1 MLGWQCQLCLCTG
14 RSPTQVDVSSS
25 FSLIPPLTRAKPIT
39 CTYFL
44 VTGLRVH
51 LGCRSG
57 AAAEGWS
64 SRSRRGSVGAL
75 GVALSESELSGRER
89 RAFLGVLVF
98 HLYSQIFR
106 DIGTRSLP
114 LPVFL
119 FSSYP
124 RRRRLPV
131 LLPPQKTKKK
141 TASLSVSLP
150 LSLCRRVVAVY
161 SRAGLSLSAFS
172 SSASP
177 CLWPHPASPPL
188 ISLSVR
194 SCAALQRSGAALP
207 ATRHRQRAGGQC
219 KRSCC
224 RSTSAQMQRER
235 RGGVGGFNCIY
246 QHCSPH
252 YLLSHAPMLC
262 CSSLLPT
269 DDDEE
274 KHPCHLTDVT
284 QQANW
289 GHLSWAGRVGALG
302 NVSRLC
308 SIRFDKCDTVHSQ
321 DGRRRGTA
329 SSGERCSHNH
339 TLGIR
344 EGCGKCEG
352 VIMFFFSFSSVG
364 ILHKGKNVVCM
375 SRLMRICILSAKR
388 SQIMQRRCAV

>member
-1 MLGWQCQLCLCTG
+1 M
-14 RSPTQVDVSSS
+14 
-25 FSLIPPLTRAKPIT
+25 
-39 CTYFL
+39 
-44 VTGLRVH
+44 H

-161 SRAGLSLSAFS
+161 SRAGLSLSAFFLLRLS
-172 SSASP
+172 LLVTPP
-177 CLWPHPASPPL
+177 CVPTPH
-188 ISLSVR
+188 LSVSQELR
-194 SCAALQRSGAALP
+194 SPAALQRSGAALP

-262 CSSLLPT
+262 CSSLLPA

-284 QQANW
+284 QQAN
-289 GHLSWAGRVGALG
+289 
-302 NVSRLC
+302 
-308 SIRFDKCDTVHSQ
+308 
-321 DGRRRGTA
+321 
-329 SSGERCSHNH
+329 
-339 TLGIR
+339 
-344 EGCGKCEG
+344 
-352 VIMFFFSFSSVG
+352 
-364 ILHKGKNVVCM
+364 
-375 SRLMRICILSAKR
+375 
-388 SQIMQRRCAV
+388 

>member
-1 MLGWQCQLCLCTG
+1 MCTG

-64 SRSRRGSVGAL
+64 SRSRWGSVGAL

-141 TASLSVSLP
+141 NSQ
-150 LSLCRRVVAVY
+150 SLCV
-161 SRAGLSLSAFS
+161 SPSLSLSACCCRVFKGWALS
-172 SSASP
+172 LCLFLLRLSLLVTPP
-177 CLWPHPASPPL
+177 CVPTPH
-188 ISLSVR
+188 LSVSQELR
-194 SCAALQRSGAALP
+194 SPAEERGRSAGDPTPAAGGRAGSARGAAAEAPAHKCKERGVEVWGALIASTSTALHITSSPMHQCCAAAAYCP
-207 ATRHRQRAGGQC
+207 RMTM
-219 KRSCC
+219 KRNTHVTLL
-224 RSTSAQMQRER
+224 TSPSKLIE
-235 RGGVGGFNCIY
+235 
-246 QHCSPH
+246 
-252 YLLSHAPMLC
+252 
-262 CSSLLPT
+262 
-269 DDDEE
+269 
-274 KHPCHLTDVT
+274 
-284 QQANW
+284 
-289 GHLSWAGRVGALG
+289 
-302 NVSRLC
+302 
-308 SIRFDKCDTVHSQ
+308 DT
-321 DGRRRGTA
+321 
-329 SSGERCSHNH
+329 
-339 TLGIR
+339 
-344 EGCGKCEG
+344 
-352 VIMFFFSFSSVG
+352 
-364 ILHKGKNVVCM
+364 
-375 SRLMRICILSAKR
+375 
-388 SQIMQRRCAV
+388 